1 MQNRTVMRQTFELF
15 LSSKYRTS
23 TLSCDMLFFGRI
35 LLRWKWNEKMNF
47 AISTASSAAGSAQR
61 ATILKQQQ
69 QRGVDFGCT
78 LCKYLVWK
86 RENAVLSRIR
96 SEVSPKTFNTAKSH
110 QNLKNQHSWSSSMEK
125 FGNFSIFLQPA
136 RDPLVPPCAMRGG
149 IIKGLLTGYGL
160 AHCGYRRYWSNQGRY
175 IAQQF
180 CWALATACWAWSTKG
195 RVLQR
200 ASLNVLIGELGL
212 MSEGVSIYLFLVSH
226 WHYNWVLAFSSRL
239 WIQM

>member
-1 MQNRTVMRQTFELF
+1 
-15 LSSKYRTS
+15 
-23 TLSCDMLFFGRI
+23 MLFFGRI
-35 LLRWKWNEKMNF
+35 LLLRWKWNGKMNF
-47 AISTASSAAGSAQR
+47 ASSAAGSAQR

-180 CWALATACWAWSTKG
+180 CCALAAACWAW
-195 RVLQR
+195 
-200 ASLNVLIGELGL
+200 LINYQ
-212 MSEGVSIYLFLVSH
+212 IYPP
-226 WHYNWVLAFSSRL
+226 SR
-239 WIQM
+239 